1 MPRALQVTDFVTIL
15 RHPVKLFISEYYYI
29 REQLSLPAPSLQFV
43 GDPEL
48 LSLMAGCAC
57 PVLEPSQQ
65 RWHPHFSR
73 ATPTPFSVFVD
84 LALRVRL
91 QGHASLRVRGVHNSP
106 GEARAVGARQRLQ
119 PPGLLPHHGLR

>member
-1 MPRALQVTDFVTIL
+1 MTDFVTIL

-57 PVLEPSQQ
+57 PVL
-65 RWHPHFSR
+65 
-73 ATPTPFSVFVD
+73 
-84 LALRVRL
+84 
-91 QGHASLRVRGVHNSP
+91 
-106 GEARAVGARQRLQ
+106 
-119 PPGLLPHHGLR
+119 